1 MREAF
6 ELTYSVPPLDVNG
19 VGQIV
24 LPVPDKPV
32 IVRIDEEALVW
43 KAAARATSYIIQ
55 TLEGTLWQVVTT
67 TTELSYPEPAVG
79 NYYRVLAHNTGG
91 NSNPSNAVRFTGIVS

>member
-32 IVRIDEEALVW
+32 IVRIDEEAGVESGSAGDKLHH
-43 KAAARATSYIIQ
+43 
-55 TLEGTLWQVVTT
+55 
-67 TTELSYPEPAVG
+67 P
-79 NYYRVLAHNTGG
+79 NT
-91 NSNPSNAVRFTGIVS
+91 